1 MSNGDMIFGRKLK
14 LKNLGSKSPLYGRMA
29 KQANAADLKSVGEI
43 LPGSIPG
50 TPTIE

>member
-1 MSNGDMIFGRKLK
+1 MLSGVTISGLRLNLK
-14 LKNLGSKSPLYGRMA
+14 IQGSKIPLYGRMA